1 MLHTNIKNKQPKGV
15 KPYDLSNNI
24 RNNRN
29 QKRKQFTI
37 PVKLEG
43 TPFQMKVWKEL
54 KKFHIEKLE
63 VIKIW

>member
-37 PVKLEG
+37 LVKLEG